1 MEVKVPFGY
10 GTIWLLITEW
20 VVQRCNQSH
29 AKKGDSLG
37 FGCDELVRIRNSH
50 RTKEVGRRIGL
61 SANQKLSGK
70 LLLKRRRRR
79 NLR

>member
-29 AKKGDSLG
+29 AKKGESEFTKGKHCRSDQ
-37 FGCDELVRIRNSH
+37 FGY
-50 RTKEVGRRIGL
+50 T
-61 SANQKLSGK
+61 
-70 LLLKRRRRR
+70 
-79 NLR
+79 